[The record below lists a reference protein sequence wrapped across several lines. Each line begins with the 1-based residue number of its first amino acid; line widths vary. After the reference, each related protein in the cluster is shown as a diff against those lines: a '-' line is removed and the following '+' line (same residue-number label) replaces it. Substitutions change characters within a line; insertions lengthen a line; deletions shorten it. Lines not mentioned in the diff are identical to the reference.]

1 VNFLISP
8 DPSRSEALRI
18 DYADGYDGITYVNGG
33 VLQVRTKEIQADGVG
48 NPVTVDAP
56 WTIDGLDGSPAGILQ
71 LANAAL
77 GTEGATINGS
87 ILTGSAVIVK
97 GTLRAMGTD
106 NEIFS
111 KHLTLEPGGAIELE
125 GIAYQDLSAPGTPTV
140 TDPGQLSMPFG
151 GVTYSG
157 GTITGAGVIHHEGP
171 ILVNGD
177 VSAEVSTFDF
187 DGQQT
192 TLGNQINIQGGR
204 LQVKAAAL
212 QDGTNIDLV
221 SSDFEINNGAL
232 LVSRVA
238 DPLAAGPPSDYL
250 AWKLKSFS
258 EIELT
263 GNAVISA
270 SDDFNHLAKFGSEMQ
285 VAGLVKASGSG
296 NTIYA
301 PTRVL
306 QGGQIVAE
314 NDQLEIA
321 GNTTVAAGGVVQ
333 ANAGGGIRFSKPLF
347 LEGGGTLWAD
357 GRVLLEGGTYLQGGT
372 LEGNAA
378 IRSDSDLFVEQPSTS
393 NVKYLD
399 LDGANEAQTLRL
411 QADFTVNAESI
422 EYSWTNINDPITA
435 ELPKFDGSIDVNAP
449 ATLTM
454 NIGNA
459 SAGDIWIL
467 DGAVWV
473 DANLDDGVGE
483 GKGLNIAGSPFQFC
497 NTSIHI
503 GAGSWLN
510 IDADASGI
518 FQPVQG
524 GGEMKFNANWSP
536 GKSPAA
542 LSFAGDLGF
551 GPDARVIM
559 EIYRSLEAD
568 GSDPF
573 GQLYGTDPFDS
584 FEVAGLID
592 LGGAT
597 LEVIFQDGFQ
607 PVAGQSFPLFSASSI
622 LGSFST
628 IIPRGL
634 PQGLMLDAS
643 GLSGGFLSVAVSPE
657 PTAVLLLLLGL
668 ALLPRRRRR

>member
-1 VNFLISP
+1 
-8 DPSRSEALRI
+8 
-18 DYADGYDGITYVNGG
+18 
-33 VLQVRTKEIQADGVG
+33 
-48 NPVTVDAP
+48 
-56 WTIDGLDGSPAGILQ
+56 
-71 LANAAL
+71 
-77 GTEGATINGS
+77 
-87 ILTGSAVIVK
+87 
-97 GTLRAMGTD
+97 
-106 NEIFS
+106 
-111 KHLTLEPGGAIELE
+111 
-125 GIAYQDLSAPGTPTV
+125 
-140 TDPGQLSMPFG
+140 
-151 GVTYSG
+151 
-157 GTITGAGVIHHEGP
+157 
-171 ILVNGD
+171 
-177 VSAEVSTFDF
+177 
-187 DGQQT
+187 
-192 TLGNQINIQGGR
+192 

-212 QDGTNIDLV
+212 QDGTNTDLV

-263 GNAVISA
+263 GGAALSA
-270 SDDFNHLAKFGSEMQ
+270 SDDLNNLAKFGSEMQ

-422 EYSWTNINDPITA
+422 EYSWTNINDPIQS
-435 ELPKFDGSIDVNAP
+435 LDPKFDGGIDVNAP

-454 NIGNA
+454 NIGG
-459 SAGDIWIL
+459 SGAGTAWKLGGNVWI
-467 DGAVWV
+467 DS
-473 DANLDDGVGE
+473 NLEAMGDE
-483 GKGLNIAGSPFQFC
+483 GGLTIAGSHVELS

-503 GAGSWLN
+503 GAGSRLN
-510 IDADASGI
+510 VDADANGAFTSSGLGLW
-518 FQPVQG
+518 Q
-524 GGEMKFNANWSP
+524 FNKLWSP
-536 GKSPAA
+536 GFSP
-542 LSFAGDLGF
+542 LSLAFTGDLGF
-551 GPDARVIM
+551 GPDARVVM
-559 EIYRSLEAD
+559 EIYRGLEAD

-573 GQLYGTDPFDS
+573 GELYGTDPFDS

-607 PVAGQSFPLFSASSI
+607 PVAGQSFPLFAASSI
-622 LGSFST
+622 LGSFSK
-628 IIPRGL
+628 IIPQGL

-657 PTAVLLLLLGL
+657 PSAILLALLGL
-668 ALLPRRRRR
+668 AVVPRRRRR